1 MVNSIA
7 NGRRRHAPPTGGTP
21 SPEKNSEDK
30 NPEDKS
36 LADKDPGDGLLSSFG

>member
-30 NPEDKS
+30 S
-36 LADKDPGDGLLSSFG
+36 LAGKDPGDGLLSSFG